1 MLENLYTTKM
11 SADKKTLQ
19 NRFTKIRSKGGT
31 FSRIM
36 AAVMSCAVAAAML
49 GATVVMAA
57 FDGFESY
64 SIRVY
69 CNNEIVELKNKPLF
83 HENSV
88 YVPLREMMNN
98 IGLQTDKTEWNYGK
112 ITVYINNEY
121 YKMSIGDNSITF
133 GDIGKDAQEAQAVLE
148 YNSPMLVNGVT
159 YIPFE
164 YFDYLLNRDENAY
177 DLRYTF
183 GDIDSSMPYLDNA
196 ERMRYYD
203 ICYLQYNV
211 SNGHFPWRLDAQQV
225 IKAFFANRG
234 IENGEITAFDSDGV
248 NCSAVYT
255 AGEKVYTVKLFKP
268 MQSDENGIWI
278 VKEYYNSNQPFTEE
292 EINSAKAVVEKYFNS
307 IIAHDREA
315 VISTISAEQNI
326 PNAVFWQDEKIE
338 LNGVELDLTD
348 EMKNQYLTA
357 GRGLTNG
364 AAPEN
369 VIVFKADFT
378 VSYNE
383 NEKSAF
389 SAGRHKDYAV
399 ILIRDGANGNWLIDD
414 MGY

>member
-1 MLENLYTTKM
+1 
-11 SADKKTLQ
+11 
-19 NRFTKIRSKGGT
+19 
-31 FSRIM
+31 M

-64 SIRVY
+64 NIRVY

-83 HENSV
+83 YENSV

-98 IGLQTDKTEWNYGK
+98 IGLETDKTEWNYGK

-121 YKMSIGDNSITF
+121 YKMGIGDNSITF
-133 GDIGKDAQEAQAVLE
+133 GAIGTDAQEAQAALE
-148 YNSPMLVNGVT
+148 YNSPMLMNGVT

-164 YFDYLLNRDENAY
+164 YFDYLLNRNETVY

-183 GDIDSSMPYLDNA
+183 GDIDSSMPYMDNA

-211 SNGHFPWRLDAQQV
+211 GNGHFPWRLDTQQV
-225 IKAFFANRG
+225 IKSFFANRG
-234 IENGEITAFDSDGV
+234 MEDGEITALDSDGV

-255 AGEKVYTVKLFKP
+255 VDEKVYTVKLFKP
-268 MQSDENGIWI
+268 IQADENGIWI
-278 VKEYYNSNQPFTEE
+278 VKEYYNANQPFTKD

-315 VISTISAEQNI
+315 VISTLSAEQNI

-357 GRGLTNG
+357 GRGQTNG

-383 NEKSAF
+383 NERSAF
-389 SAGRHKDYAV
+389 SAGRHMDYV
-399 ILIRDGANGNWLIDD
+399 LILIRDSANGNWLIDD